1 MLKVNEFETDT
12 DLRGNIN
19 YLFNDEANV
28 VYTYDGTESDLLQN
42 VNEVSKYIEHHMDY
56 QRPRFKV
63 LSDYYE
69 GKTKNLVELTRRKE
83 EYMADNR
90 VAHDYASY

>member
-28 VYTYDGTESDLLQN
+28 VYTYDG
-42 VNEVSKYIEHHMDY
+42 I
-56 QRPRFKV
+56 RFI
-63 LSDYYE
+63 
-69 GKTKNLVELTRRKE
+69 TKR
-83 EYMADNR
+83 
-90 VAHDYASY
+90 

>member
-42 VNEVSKYIEHHMDY
+42 VNEVSKYIEHHMD
-56 QRPRFKV
+56 
-63 LSDYYE
+63 
-69 GKTKNLVELTRRKE
+69 
-83 EYMADNR
+83 
-90 VAHDYASY
+90 

>member
-28 VYTYDGTESDLLQN
+28 VYTYDGTE
-42 VNEVSKYIEHHMDY
+42 
-56 QRPRFKV
+56 
-63 LSDYYE
+63 
-69 GKTKNLVELTRRKE
+69 
-83 EYMADNR
+83 
-90 VAHDYASY
+90 

>member
-56 QRPRFKV
+56 QRPRLNV
-63 LSDYYE
+63 LSD
-69 GKTKNLVELTRRKE
+69 
-83 EYMADNR
+83 
-90 VAHDYASY
+90 